1 MCACFH
7 GKCFFLIL
15 RHASRFAVSTGWWVE
30 AMVGIT
36 AMGEVA
42 GPFVIW
48 DALILILYILIY
60 IYICFLITFVGFPGL

>member
-1 MCACFH
+1 MHNIILDFKGVSLEPFSLLQPA
-7 GKCFFLIL
+7 FF
-15 RHASRFAVSTGWWVE
+15 A

-48 DALILILYILIY
+48 DA
-60 IYICFLITFVGFPGL
+60 ICEIR